1 MNLLEW
7 LVTQSQENLVA
18 IVDPDR
24 NRQDAVKQWLGQRN
38 QDCSKLRV
46 FPDYRRM
53 FDKVGRDLVAVII
66 AAPNHHHAPAA
77 LRALNLDMGVFCE
90 KPLCHTDLHPHEWHG
105 WFDFG
110 NGTLGNMACHVLDG
124 VFWALNVDHP
134 ASVEVEQMRD
144 GSQERFPIGTRIRYD
159 IPARGQMPPFKL

>member
-1 MNLLEW
+1 
-7 LVTQSQENLVA
+7 
-18 IVDPDR
+18 
-24 NRQDAVKQWLGQRN
+24 
-38 QDCSKLRV
+38 
-46 FPDYRRM
+46 
-53 FDKVGRDLVAVII
+53 
-66 AAPNHHHAPAA
+66 
-77 LRALNLDMGVFCE
+77 MGVFCE